1 MFQLLRLTFRQKK
14 LVILSFACA
23 VFVALFTSAQI
34 SLVQPIIDEMFK
46 PVPAAAGPNPAVVP
60 GAPVGGPAQAA
71 EPVAAVKT
79 RFMDN
84 VWKTFRI
91 DKSRVRGILPL
102 ALLIVIFGKGM
113 FTFLATF
120 LMKAAGNRII
130 KTMRD
135 DLFKHVIYQSTSYFD
150 QVTTGGLMSRLT
162 NDVDRIQQ
170 AVSTSMIDLIE
181 EAFILAGILAVM
193 FATNWRMAVMGM
205 VVTPLAVVP
214 LAAFSRKLKKK
225 GRQSQ
230 AKMAEMYNLIHETIS
245 GHRIVKAFGMER
257 FELRKFL
264 KASERYLRINL
275 RLAWIS
281 SLSSP
286 FMEFIGGI
294 VAAFILYVGAN
305 SVAKGQLTPGDFG
318 LFVTAI
324 FSLFTPIKRL
334 SRSNNVVQQAVSCLD
349 RIQEVL
355 DVPPQI
361 QDNPGAYPLPPVQGL
376 VRFEGVRFHYHA
388 DRPVLHD
395 VTFEVQPRQ
404 TVALV
409 GLSGAGKTT
418 IINLLNRFYEP
429 TAGRVAIDGIDIRD
443 VTLASLRAQ
452 IGLVT
457 QEIVLFND
465 TVRANIAYGQ
475 DDVPL
480 DRIIAAATAAECHK
494 FINDLP
500 QGYETPIGERGG
512 RLSVGQRQRLAL
524 ARALLKNPPILI
536 LDEATSSLDSESE
549 RLIQQALDNIMKD
562 RTTFIIA
569 HRLSTIRRADMIMV
583 VDKGRIAETGPHEKL
598 VRKRGIYRKLYDLQF
613 AENEEAA
620 T

>member
-1 MFQLLRLTFRQKK
+1 MFQLLRLTLRQKK
-14 LVILSFACA
+14 LVLLSFACA
-23 VFVALFTSAQI
+23 LFVALFTSIQI

-46 PVPAAAGPNPAVVP
+46 SAPAVASP
-60 GAPVGGPAQAA
+60 G
-71 EPVAAVKT
+71 PVATLAAPEKVKT
-79 RFMDN
+79 RLMDV
-84 VWKTFRI
+84 VWRIFRI
-91 DKSRVRGILPL
+91 DKNHVRAILPF
-102 ALLIVIFGKGM
+102 ALLIVIFGKGL
-113 FTFLATF
+113 FTFLSTF
-120 LMKAAGNRII
+120 LMKAAGNRIV

-135 DLFKHVIYQSTSYFD
+135 DLYEHVLYQSTSYFD

-181 EAFILAGILAVM
+181 EAFILAGILATM
-193 FATNWRMAVMGM
+193 FVSDWRLAIMGL
-205 VVTPLAVVP
+205 VVTPLAVIP

-225 GRQSQ
+225 GFQSQ
-230 AKMAEMYNLIHETIS
+230 AKMAEMYNLIHETIT
-245 GHRIVKAFGMER
+245 GNRIVKAFGMER
-257 FELRKFL
+257 FEMRKFL

-294 VAAFILYVGAN
+294 VAAFILYVGTN
-305 SVAKGQLTPGDFG
+305 SVAKGRLSPGDFG

-334 SRSNNVVQQAVSCLD
+334 SRSNNVVQQATSCLD
-349 RIQEVL
+349 RINEVL
-355 DVPPQI
+355 SVPPQI
-361 QDNPGAYPLPPVQGL
+361 QDRPDAYPLPPVQGR
-376 VRFEGVRFHYHA
+376 VRFEEVRFYYHA
-388 DRPVLHD
+388 DRPVLQD
-395 VTFEVQPRQ
+395 VSFDVQPRQ
-404 TVALV
+404 NVALV

-418 IINLLNRFYEP
+418 IINLLARFYEP
-429 TAGRVAIDGIDIRD
+429 VAGRVTIDGIDIRE
-443 VTLASLRAQ
+443 VTLASLRSQ

-457 QEIVLFND
+457 QEIILFND
-465 TVRANIAYGQ
+465 TVRANIAYGL
-475 DDVPL
+475 DEVAM
-480 DRIIAAATAAECHK
+480 DRIVAAAVAAECHS
-494 FINDLP
+494 FISELP
-500 QGYETPIGERGG
+500 QGYDTPIGEKGG

-562 RTTFIIA
+562 RTTFVIA
-569 HRLSTIRRADMIMV
+569 HRLSTIRRADVILV
-583 VDKGRIAETGPHEKL
+583 VDKGRIAEVGPHEKL

-613 AENEEAA
+613 AQDEEAA
-620 T
+620 P